1 MKHTINYVAMGSLLV
16 WLASPLNAQG
26 DFRVWPYVQH
36 PAPDAMS
43 IIWFSESEHPG
54 RLTYTPH
61 GKTNPITL
69 ESLPAKSETL
79 AYSLWED
86 TVFFAEGAP
95 LPPFKHRIRMEGLEA
110 GTVYDYQV
118 IQSTDTFS
126 SSFRT
131 APAGNEAIRFVVY
144 ADSETEPESTGNFTT
159 WTDPVSG
166 LWRRYLVDQTTGYA
180 NNLEVIRS
188 RDPDLVLIA
197 GDLTQH
203 GGEQRDW
210 DEFWRHN
217 TDSSGS
223 QSLAGRVP
231 LLPAPGNHEY
241 YEGNYLDGYNQPGSE
256 RAISRYRT
264 YFETPGNQAPDPEH
278 EGRFY
283 TINYGPVSI
292 ISLDLCNNGVNGSEE
307 DTNFYLLGESDPG
320 GGHAPDFG
328 EGSNQYIWLENQL
341 RDAQQSS
348 LFTFVIFHH
357 VPYSSGPH
365 AYPPGVGELL
375 DNQSGVPT
383 RLLTPLF
390 LKYGVDAI
398 FCGHDEMWERS
409 EITGLEVRPDS
420 SEVLHTLSVFD
431 VGIGGDGL
439 RGPLEGTN
447 NENQQFLV
455 HDHAPELWED
465 GILLGGGKHY
475 GHLEV
480 DVRPLDDRT
489 WNAILTPVYVFP
501 FYDSEDSTYG
511 RTFERRE
518 YDDQLI
524 LSQTLPE
531 STLGKDDSKLPS
543 ATRAHP
549 NPFFTQ
555 TTIEFLLKEA
565 GHVNLSLWDGRGKQV
580 RLLQK
585 KNYPAGIQKISWDGK
600 NESGSRVAPGLY
612 FYRIESASGEIFW
625 GRIVFA
631 GS

>member
-1 MKHTINYVAMGSLLV
+1 
-16 WLASPLNAQG
+16 
-26 DFRVWPYVQH
+26 
-36 PAPDAMS
+36 
-43 IIWFSESEHPG
+43 
-54 RLTYTPH
+54 
-61 GKTNPITL
+61 
-69 ESLPAKSETL
+69 
-79 AYSLWED
+79 
-86 TVFFAEGAP
+86 
-95 LPPFKHRIRMEGLEA
+95 
-110 GTVYDYQV
+110 
-118 IQSTDTFS
+118 
-126 SSFRT
+126 
-131 APAGNEAIRFVVY
+131 
-144 ADSETEPESTGNFTT
+144 
-159 WTDPVSG
+159 
-166 LWRRYLVDQTTGYA
+166 
-180 NNLEVIRS
+180 
-188 RDPDLVLIA
+188 
-197 GDLTQH
+197 
-203 GGEQRDW
+203 
-210 DEFWRHN
+210 
-217 TDSSGS
+217 
-223 QSLAGRVP
+223 
-231 LLPAPGNHEY
+231 
-241 YEGNYLDGYNQPGSE
+241 
-256 RAISRYRT
+256 
-264 YFETPGNQAPDPEH
+264 
-278 EGRFY
+278 
-283 TINYGPVSI
+283 
-292 ISLDLCNNGVNGSEE
+292 
-307 DTNFYLLGESDPG
+307 
-320 GGHAPDFG
+320 
-328 EGSNQYIWLENQL
+328 LENQL